1 MSIRVWKIVCLRDA
15 HAIPFANDEFDLV
28 VIQAVLEHLLFP
40 SKAVDEIFRVL
51 KDGGFVYSEVPFL
64 QSVHEGV
71 FDFSRYT
78 MTGHSVL
85 FKDFQ
90 IKKFGIVS
98 GSFTSLN
105 WSIRDVL
112 RSIGLGM
119 IGKILFLIFRL
130 LGTFL
135 PKHSQVSACNGTYIL
150 AQKDCSKGGS
160 IRTMEDLQKFS
171 GL

>member
-1 MSIRVWKIVCLRDA
+1 
-15 HAIPFANDEFDLV
+15 
-28 VIQAVLEHLLFP
+28 
-40 SKAVDEIFRVL
+40 L

-64 QSVHEGV
+64 QSVHEGI

-90 IKKFGIVS
+90 IKNFGIVS
-98 GSFTSLN
+98 GSFASLN
-105 WSIRDVL
+105 WSVRDAF
-112 RSIGLGM
+112 RSIG
-119 IGKILFLIFRL
+119 IGKIGKVLFLVFRL
-130 LGTFL
+130 LGILL
-135 PKHSQVSACNGTYIL
+135 PKQNQVSACNGTFIL

-160 IRTMEDLQKFS
+160 IRTKEDLRKFS